1 MKNIIVCS
9 WCGTSFHAEEND
21 VRMDIC
27 DDCIS
32 HSTDDVGFLDEQ
44 DIEILK
50 EEK

>member
-9 WCGTSFHAEEND
+9 WCGSAFQHEEDNK
-21 VRMDIC
+21 MDIC
-27 DDCIS
+27 PDCMN
-32 HSTDDVGFLDEQ
+32 HSADDVGFLDEQ